1 MAERP
6 ELAAGTKERGDC
18 HIDFLAVECI
28 TRSPPFS
35 FLSLPSFFPLFTH
48 HRPTNPSIPRIF
60 LLFPKGIRIC
70 IFKWNLPSFSMCL
83 FFSFS
88 LLLGFFPGQYPVFR
102 VSSSADLLET
112 AQGRRRNASAVANW
126 FSRIGNETRKLGLIC
141 IPILRKKDLRFLNL
155 FKLFPSSSIFVL
167 CV

>member
-1 MAERP
+1 MAERA

-60 LLFPKGIRIC
+60 LLFSKGIRIC
-70 IFKWNLPSFSMCL
+70 IFKWNLVSRCV
-83 FFSFS
+83 FFSLF
-88 LLLGFFPGQYPVFR
+88 LFWLDFCWGNILVFR

>member
-35 FLSLPSFFPLFTH
+35 FLSLPSFFSLFTH

-70 IFKWNLPSFSMCL
+70 IFKWNLVSRCVFFL
-83 FFSFS
+83 FLFWLDFCWGNI
-88 LLLGFFPGQYPVFR
+88 LVFR

>member
-48 HRPTNPSIPRIF
+48 RPTNPSIPRIF

-70 IFKWNLPSFSMCL
+70 IFKWNLVSRCV
-83 FFSFS
+83 FFSLFLFCLDFS
-88 LLLGFFPGQYPVFR
+88 RGNIPYSVFR
-102 VSSSADLLET
+102 VARIYSKRPKDGGGMRALL
-112 AQGRRRNASAVANW
+112 
-126 FSRIGNETRKLGLIC
+126 RIGFRGSGTKHVNLG
-141 IPILRKKDLRFLNL
+141 
-155 FKLFPSSSIFVL
+155 
-167 CV
+167 